1 MTIKSAY
8 EDMEQRFQRMAV
20 FGEAMSVLHWDMA
33 VMMPPGGA
41 KPRSEQLAAM
51 RVMHHTMMVDPAIA
65 DLLDAAEA
73 MPLDDW
79 QAANIREMRRGYIH
93 ATAVPGTLVEAV
105 SRACSECETIWREA
119 KKNNDFKA
127 VLPAMEQ
134 VLSLTR
140 DVGQAKAAKLDC
152 GLYDA
157 LLDEYEPQGKSAEID
172 PIFDDYAAFLP
183 GFLEEVLE
191 KQARDGMPE
200 KPKGPFPVA
209 AQRDLTRKFAEAVG
223 FSFASGRLDESAH
236 PFSTGYKGDSRIT
249 VRYDE
254 SDYSQGLLAVLH
266 ECGHAL
272 YEQGLPDAWHNQP
285 VGAARGMAIHE
296 SQSLIVE
303 MQACRSREF
312 IGWAGKLLAGAF
324 GQQAA
329 FQPDN
334 LYRQYIWVKPDFIR
348 VDADEVTYPAH
359 VILRYRLEKAL
370 LEDNMKLADLPSA
383 WNEGMEQ
390 LLGITPPTDS
400 LGCLQD
406 IHWYDGAW
414 GYFPT
419 YTLGAMTAAQMFQAA
434 CRENSDIPGG
444 LARGDFT
451 PLLTWLR
458 DHVHSQ
464 GSRWSTKELI
474 TRATGRTLDPQAFKD
489 HLRRRY
495 LAKDN

>member
-8 EDMEQRFQRMAV
+8 EDLEHRFQRMAV

-51 RVMHHTMMVDPAIA
+51 RVMHHSMMVDPAIG

-73 MPLDDW
+73 MPLTDW
-79 QAANIREMRRGYIH
+79 QEANVREMRREYIH
-93 ATAVPGTLVEAV
+93 ATAVPSDLVEAL
-105 SRACSECETIWREA
+105 SKACSDCETVWRTA
-119 KKNNDFKA
+119 KKDNDFKT
-127 VLPAMEQ
+127 VLPELEQ
-134 VLSLTR
+134 VLSLSR
-140 DVGQAKAAKLDC
+140 QMGEAKAAKLEC

-157 LLDEYEPQGKSAEID
+157 LLDQYEPLGKSAEID

-183 GFLEEVLE
+183 DFLQNVLD
-191 KQARDGMPE
+191 KQARDGEPVRAE
-200 KPKGPFPVA
+200 GPFLVDK
-209 AQRDLTRKFAEAVG
+209 QRRLTRQFAEAVG

-254 SDYSQGLLAVLH
+254 GDYSQGLMAVLH

-312 IGWAGKLLAGAF
+312 VTWAAPLLAEAF
-324 GQQAA
+324 GGHAA
-329 FQPDN
+329 FEPNN
-334 LYRQYIWVKPDFIR
+334 LYRQYIRVKPDFIR

-370 LEDNMKLADLPSA
+370 LEGDMKLADLPTA
-383 WNEGMEQ
+383 WNDGMKD

-400 LGCLQD
+400 VGCMQD

-419 YTLGAMTAAQMFQAA
+419 YTLGAMTAAQLFQAA
-434 CRENSDIPGG
+434 IKADPGIPGA
-444 LARGDFT
+444 LAQGDFT
-451 PLLTWLR
+451 PLLTWL
-458 DHVHSQ
+458 HENIHSQ
-464 GSRWSTKELI
+464 GSRWSTKEL
-474 TRATGRTLDPQAFKD
+474 TERATGRPLDPQAFKD
-489 HLRRRY
+489 HLKKRY
-495 LAKDN
+495 LDD

>member
-8 EDMEQRFQRMAV
+8 QDLEHRFQRMAV

-51 RVMHHTMMVDPAIA
+51 RVMHHAMMVDPAIG

-79 QAANIREMRRGYIH
+79 QEANVREMRREYIH
-93 ATAVPGTLVEAV
+93 ATAVPSDLVEAL
-105 SRACSECETIWREA
+105 SMACSDCETTWRTA
-119 KKNNDFKA
+119 KKDNEFKA
-127 VLPAMEQ
+127 VLPEMER
-134 VLSLTR
+134 VLSLSR
-140 DVGQAKAAKLDC
+140 EMGEAKAAKLNY

-157 LLDEYEPQGKSAEID
+157 LLDQYEPLGKSAEID

-183 GFLEEVLE
+183 DFLQAVLD
-191 KQARDGMPE
+191 KQARDGAPVQANA
-200 KPKGPFPVA
+200 PFPVDK
-209 AQRDLTRKFAEAVG
+209 QRELTRHFAEAVG

-254 SDYSQGLLAVLH
+254 NDYSQGLMAVMH

-312 IGWAGKLLAGAF
+312 VGWASASLARAF
-324 GQQAA
+324 GEQAA
-329 FQPDN
+329 FEPDN
-334 LYRQYIWVKPDFIR
+334 LYRQYIRVKPDFIR

-370 LEDNMKLADLPSA
+370 LEGDMKLADLPGA
-383 WNEGMEQ
+383 WNDGMQ
-390 LLGITPPTDS
+390 KLLGITPPTDTV
-400 LGCLQD
+400 GCMQD

-419 YTLGAMTAAQMFQAA
+419 YTLGAMTAAQLFKAA
-434 CRENSDIPGG
+434 TDADPDIRDG
-444 LARGDFT
+444 LTRGDFT
-451 PLLTWLR
+451 PLLSWLR
-458 DHVHSQ
+458 EHVHSQ
-464 GSRWSTKELI
+464 GSRWNTREL
-474 TRATGRTLDPQAFKD
+474 TERATGRALDPQAFKD
-489 HLRRRY
+489 HLRNRY
-495 LAKDN
+495 LGDA